1 MRRVI
6 IGADA
11 VEAIVAVGLLGAEE
25 AEVLYIAFDVKNFC
39 TLNQEHKFSVWS
51 MKRVQN
57 CGISKHLKDIMARVI
72 HSWSSNVAHKVC
84 QGGLLLFS

>member
-25 AEVLYIAFDVKNFC
+25 AEVLYIVFDVKNFWHVKSR
-39 TLNQEHKFSVWS
+39 TQV
-51 MKRVQN
+51 
-57 CGISKHLKDIMARVI
+57 
-72 HSWSSNVAHKVC
+72 
-84 QGGLLLFS
+84 